1 MPELSYS
8 IFGTLSRDE
17 TFIKVSGDSNYP
29 YPFCYLGEYFS
40 TTVGFIGLNYSCLGR
55 SFPGIFRLLWLS
67 GIIRCTYNKVSIIK
81 PWGIRYKGDI
91 SYYIG
96 AK

>member
-29 YPFCYLGEYFS
+29 TPFATLANIS
-40 TTVGFIGLNYSCLGR
+40 LPMSASSDL
-55 SFPGIFRLLWLS
+55 
-67 GIIRCTYNKVSIIK
+67 IIRVLADHSREYSDFSGY
-81 PWGIRYKGDI
+81 PG
-91 SYYIG
+91 
-96 AK
+96 